1 MALAFEIL
9 TAAGLLAG
17 SGFTSD
23 PVLGMPASRPRL
35 GHPAPASCLAP
46 AFLAPDPSRI
56 LPAGAGR
63 APRGALRLA
72 VALGASWAWDLADL
86 PRRHARLP
94 EPIGGFSAGAA
105 LRRVDLNG
113 SAAGTRPDDAIGALI
128 TRWNRLYPPYAFDR
142 DEP

>member
-1 MALAFEIL
+1 MALAFQIL
-9 TAAGLLAG
+9 TAASLLAG
-17 SGFTSD
+17 SGVALD
-23 PVLGMPASRPRL
+23 PALGIPASWPRL
-35 GHPAPASCLAP
+35 GHPASASSLAP

-56 LPAGAGR
+56 LPANAGR

-72 VALGASWAWDLADL
+72 VVLGASLAWDLADL

-94 EPIGGFSAGAA
+94 EPVGGFPPGPGFQRA
-105 LRRVDLNG
+105 DLNG
-113 SAAGTRPDDAIGALI
+113 FAGGTRPDDAIAALI